1 MMFEVRVNTVVLPG
15 GRIEIQVPKLAAG
28 QQATVV
34 ITVEEQE
41 QVKQHAQ
48 DILANLPGHQ
58 LFQNVEEVDAY
69 IREERDAWEIPSNY

>member
-1 MMFEVRVNTVVLPG
+1 MTFEVRVNTVVLPG

-41 QVKQHAQ
+41 QVKQHVQ
-48 DILANLPGHQ
+48 DILANLPRHQ
-58 LFQNVEEVDAY
+58 LFQNAEEVDAY
-69 IREERDAWEIPSNY
+69 IREERDAWEIPANY

>member
-1 MMFEVRVNTVVLPG
+1 MTFEVRVNTVVLPG
-15 GRIEIQVPKLAAG
+15 GRIEIQVPKLAEG

-41 QVKQHAQ
+41 QVKQHVQ

-58 LFQNVEEVDAY
+58 LFQNAEEVDAY
-69 IREERDAWEIPSNY
+69 IREERDAWES

>member
-1 MMFEVRVNTVVLPG
+1 MTFEVRVNTVVLPG

-41 QVKQHAQ
+41 QVKEHVL

-58 LFQNVEEVDAY
+58 LFQNAEEVDAY
-69 IREERDAWEIPSNY
+69 IREERDTWGS